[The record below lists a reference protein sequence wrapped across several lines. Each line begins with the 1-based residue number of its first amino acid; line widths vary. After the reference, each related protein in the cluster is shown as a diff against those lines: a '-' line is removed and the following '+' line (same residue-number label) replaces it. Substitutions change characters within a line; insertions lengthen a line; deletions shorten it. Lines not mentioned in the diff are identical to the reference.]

1 MKRFLVGSVLVLW
14 LAMSPLAE
22 AGVSD
27 WPVIG
32 QVVRVGSCLVQDT
45 GKLVGSLLKHLGTWG
60 AELLT
65 SVSQCSLK
73 VVDNTTDI
81 VADVVTLSVPTP
93 DPEVPHE

>member
-1 MKRFLVGSVLVLW
+1 MKRFVMGVGLAMW

-32 QVVRVGSCLVQDT
+32 QVVRVSSCLVQDT

-65 SVSQCSLK
+65 SVSSCSLK

-81 VADVVTLSVPTP
+81 VSDVVTLSVPTP
-93 DPEVPHE
+93 DPEVPNE